1 MKISCKLLHI
11 NRIRRDCETGF
22 AIGLMADSGR
32 MGATPSRVPPVPK
45 MALDQEVKRNGAMGT
60 Q

>member
-11 NRIRRDCETGF
+11 NRIRRDFETGF